1 MNKLKRAGIAWVI
14 QYALSIISLFVGAI
28 FILKNGGLNLL
39 TDKDALMQTV
49 QTALPSSLQ
58 IFLSLLGII
67 LTVIVF
73 SGFIYLGKK
82 YNKTFLEVMGWLL
95 MIILISNIIF
105 TSLMY
110 NLIPELYLDVNLI
123 YKIIYLI
130 FYIPSIILFGISL
143 LSLKDKVY
151 LSKTT
156 GILYII
162 GGATSILL
170 VGVFIVIVADISA
183 MVMFFRAS
191 QKL

>member
-143 LSLKDKVY
+143 
-151 LSKTT
+151 
-156 GILYII
+156 
-162 GGATSILL
+162 
-170 VGVFIVIVADISA
+170 
-183 MVMFFRAS
+183 
-191 QKL
+191 